1 MNKAMVMIKWF
12 TTVRQLLSNVICE
25 GKKKTVKDENRV
37 GDPKIHTEEEKFFK
51 ALTATTV
58 IIAEG
63 NCFIGLC
70 EVGWAV
76 LQDKLQEGPNSIA
89 ETVVNAFWNRC

>member
-1 MNKAMVMIKWF
+1 M
-12 TTVRQLLSNVICE
+12 RQLLINVICE
-25 GKKKTVKDENRV
+25 GKKKIVKDENRV
-37 GDPKIHTEEEKFFK
+37 GDQEMQAEEEKLFK
-51 ALTATTV
+51 ALTTTNV

-76 LQDKLQEGPNSIA
+76 LQDKLQEGPNAIA